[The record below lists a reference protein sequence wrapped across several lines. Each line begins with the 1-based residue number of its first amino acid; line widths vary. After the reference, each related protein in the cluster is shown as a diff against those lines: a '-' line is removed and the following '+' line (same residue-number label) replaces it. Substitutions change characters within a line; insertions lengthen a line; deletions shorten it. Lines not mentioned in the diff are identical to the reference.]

1 MDKGFKI
8 GDLVEDI
15 YGAFMEG
22 TIVEIDGNTAFVEFN
37 TDNGGGRLPYEFNE
51 LIKIK

>member
-1 MDKGFKI
+1 MAKEFKI

-22 TIVEIDGNTAFVEFN
+22 IIVEIDDNTAFVEFS
-37 TDNGGGRLPYEFNE
+37 TGNGGGRLPFEFSE